1 MPAKTDVTEAPGV
14 AEVRTQP
21 LQGGVR
27 CRKRP
32 GPLSRPRTAWW
43 LIYLALV
50 LAVAPTVDGLWTWV
64 WVLGPPRIGA
74 DFRAKLLSLI
84 GRWLPVVSCPIH
96 GGGVV

>member
-1 MPAKTDVTEAPGV
+1 MNREGEPAKIALGLLKLTVPCPQSKAS
-14 AEVRTQP
+14 R
-21 LQGGVR
+21 
-27 CRKRP
+27 
-32 GPLSRPRTAWW
+32 PLSRPRTAWW

-50 LAVAPTVDGLWTWV
+50 LAVAPTGTGSGPWV